1 MKWKSNIIN
10 KREPLPVHT
19 LCGELHKVLVFAIGF
34 ISFFFFHE
42 PFVLVFDA
50 NSTVFQ
56 LYFSHSLP
64 NAIQSPVAILQ
75 RRKITIFYIYNIASE
90 SQRRS
95 IIDIRWMF
103 SCISIE
109 QLLEIDWH
117 MQLPN
122 YIKHPT
128 TQNHVEQFNSEQLSE
143 SERC

>member
-10 KREPLPVHT
+10 KRKSLPVHT
-19 LCGELHKVLVFAIGF
+19 LCGKVHKVLVFAIGF
-34 ISFFFFHE
+34 LSFCFFHE

-56 LYFSHSLP
+56 SYFSHSLP

-75 RRKITIFYIYNIASE
+75 KRTIAIIYIYNIASE
-90 SQRRS
+90 SQKRS
-95 IIDIRWMF
+95 IIGIRWMF
-103 SCISIE
+103 SCMSIE

-122 YIKHPT
+122 YIKQST
-128 TQNHVEQFNSEQLSE
+128 TQNHVEQFNSQVI
-143 SERC
+143 RK